1 MFICTVKWHCTLN
14 RLLSMVAS
22 FAMLPVNMQIIY
34 ATSLWKRR
42 LWSNGFLSERL
53 QNYKCKVILVRCH
66 QSVFWNSLIPTNMPA
81 LTTAFRYPTITIYQR
96 RPLGS
101 IPRDSSFNVKAEL
114 STAELT
120 EQAPLRKDSRL
131 RHTGIRIIML
141 LKFKQKAEARAK
153 AKAVWNRGEKRDLD
167 FISASSRWGLFR
179 STFLGWA
186 NGHWGAI
193 SCLSQSL
200 SLSNQHTRPVCQ
212 RETMGWTYLLELRD
226 SHDSGLEMLGDIFT
240 NVNKNKVQ

>member
-22 FAMLPVNMQIIY
+22 FATLPVNMQIIY

-114 STAELT
+114 STVELT
-120 EQAPLRKDSRL
+120 EQMPLRKDSRL

-153 AKAVWNRGEKRDLD
+153 AKAVWNRGEKKRLRLYLSIQQVRTIPVYFSRMSKWTLRSD
-167 FISASSRWGLFR
+167 FLPLSV
-179 STFLGWA
+179 T
-186 NGHWGAI
+186 
-193 SCLSQSL
+193 LSQQPAYQASL
-200 SLSNQHTRPVCQ
+200 PKRDNGLNLLTRIERFSWQWFGNV
-212 RETMGWTYLLELRD
+212 GWY
-226 SHDSGLEMLGDIFT
+226 IY
-240 NVNKNKVQ
+240 